1 MYKSAHTGGH
11 SLQEAQGIRTSKR
24 GDTMR
29 FRVHSA
35 LVGIGFL
42 LILGLILAGSVSAH
56 HAVQAQ
62 FDVHKKITIAGTV
75 VKVEWINPH
84 SYLTLDAKD
93 ADGKIQRWA
102 FEMVGPGALHRSGMS
117 RADRGGLKPGDQV
130 TISGLPA
137 KDGSNTGFL
146 QELTFPD
153 GRTFKFGTD
162 LNGN

>member
-1 MYKSAHTGGH
+1 MRLRIYSAV
-11 SLQEAQGIRTSKR
+11 AGI
-24 GDTMR
+24 
-29 FRVHSA
+29 V
-35 LVGIGFL
+35 FL
-42 LILGLILAGSVSAH
+42 LIFGLILGRTALAH

-84 SYLTLDAKD
+84 SYLTIDAKD
-93 ADGKIQRWA
+93 PDGKVQRWA

-117 RADRGGLKPGDQV
+117 RADRGGLKPGDQI

-153 GRTFKFGTD
+153 GRVFKFGTD

>member
-1 MYKSAHTGGH
+1 MGSNV
-11 SLQEAQGIRTSKR
+11 RTVLA
-24 GDTMR
+24 GT
-29 FRVHSA
+29 VC
-35 LVGIGFL
+35 L
-42 LILGLILAGSVSAH
+42 LIFALILAGATSAH

-84 SYLTLDAKD
+84 SYLTVDAKD
-93 ADGKIQRWA
+93 SDGKVQRWA

-117 RADRGGLKPGDQV
+117 RADRGGLKPGDQITV
-130 TISGLPA
+130 SGLPA
-137 KDGSNTGFL
+137 KDGSSTGFL

-153 GRTFKFGTD
+153 GRVFKFGTD